1 MSQRSDSGE
10 KFAGT
15 LLGVPAPRVDSSP
28 DSVARK
34 PVFVRAGTS
43 SADSD
48 VEPPPV
54 PRMALPSRP
63 GGTEALFGKASEL
76 PPPSVTTEK
85 RSSSQPGGLL
95 AVVGRFPVLWMI
107 GPLAVLT
114 TLVIGVVVVAST
126 SPKPSS
132 PPVTAAAPA
141 PAQDKPAAPSKAAAA
156 TKPSAPAVSEIEAKP
171 LGSLSASELL
181 KLAEARSERRRD
193 AALALR
199 KKLEDG
205 PALAADSAV
214 QLELLKWASDEET
227 ARDAL
232 GAMAALNGPVGA
244 DLLYEVWAGTSARTD
259 ATELAH
265 ALVYSSDV
273 RPKATPALAV
283 ALELRQAE
291 TCEQFQRALPK
302 ALKDGDRRSLTPLMK
317 LGNKRGCGPK
327 KSQDCYACLRSQ
339 PDELTATINAVKSRR
354 APVFA
359 AP

>member
-1 MSQRSDSGE
+1 MSQRSDSRE
-10 KFAGT
+10 KVAGT

-28 DSVARK
+28 DSAARK
-34 PVFVRAGTS
+34 PVFVRSGTS

-48 VEPPPV
+48 AEPPPV

-63 GGTEALFGKASEL
+63 GGTEALFEKASQL
-76 PPPSVTTEK
+76 SPPLTTEK
-85 RSSSQPGGLL
+85 RSSSPPGGLL
-95 AVVGRFPVLWMI
+95 AMLSHFPVLWMV
-107 GPLAVLT
+107 GPLVVLT
-114 TLVIGVVVVAST
+114 ALVIGVLVVAST
-126 SPKPSS
+126 SPKPPST
-132 PPVTAAAPA
+132 PAATVVPA
-141 PAQDKPAAPSKAAAA
+141 PAQEKAATPPKAAAS
-156 TKPSAPAVSEIEAKP
+156 KPSAPALSEIEAKP

-199 KKLEDG
+199 KKLEDS
-205 PALAADSAV
+205 PALAADKAV
-214 QLELLKWASDEET
+214 QLELLRWASDEET

-327 KSQDCYACLRSQ
+327 KSQDCYACLRAQ

-354 APVFA
+354 SPAFA

>member
-10 KFAGT
+10 KVAGT

-34 PVFVRAGTS
+34 PVFVRSGTS

-48 VEPPPV
+48 AEPPPV

-63 GGTEALFGKASEL
+63 GGTEVLLEKPSQL
-76 PPPSVTTEK
+76 SPPLTTET
-85 RSSSQPGGLL
+85 RSWRQPAGLL
-95 AVVGRFPVLWMI
+95 AMLWMV
-107 GPLAVLT
+107 GPLVLLT
-114 TLVIGVVVVAST
+114 GLVIGVVAVTAT
-126 SPKPSS
+126 SPE
-132 PPVTAAAPA
+132 PPATLATAAVPA
-141 PAQDKPAAPSKAAAA
+141 PAQERPAAPSRAAA
-156 TKPSAPAVSEIEAKP
+156 TKPSTPALSEIEAKP

-181 KLAEARSERRRD
+181 KLAEARSERQRD

-199 KKLEDG
+199 RKLEDS
-205 PALAADSAV
+205 PALAADKAV

-227 ARDAL
+227 AREAL
-232 GAMAALNGPVGA
+232 GAMAALKGPIGA

-291 TCEQFQRALPK
+291 TCEQFQSALPK

-327 KSQDCYACLRSQ
+327 KSQDCYACLRAQ

-354 APVFA
+354 SPTFA

>member
-10 KFAGT
+10 KVAGT

-34 PVFVRAGTS
+34 PVFVRSGTS
-43 SADSD
+43 TADSD
-48 VEPPPV
+48 AEPPPV

-63 GGTEALFGKASEL
+63 GGTEVLLEKASQL
-76 PPPSVTTEK
+76 SPPLTTER
-85 RSSSQPGGLL
+85 RSWRQPAGLL
-95 AVVGRFPVLWMI
+95 AILWMV
-107 GPLAVLT
+107 GPLVVLT
-114 TLVIGVVVVAST
+114 ALVIGVVAVSAT
-126 SPKPSS
+126 SPKP
-132 PPVTAAAPA
+132 PPPAAAVPA
-141 PAQDKPAAPSKAAAA
+141 PAQERPAAPSKPSAA
-156 TKPSAPAVSEIEAKP
+156 KPSAPSLSEIEAKP

-199 KKLEDG
+199 RKLEDS
-205 PALAADSAV
+205 PALAADKAV

-227 ARDAL
+227 AREAL
-232 GAMAALNGPVGA
+232 GAMASLSAPIGA

-354 APVFA
+354 SPAFA